1 MPGDVLHAN
10 VGVINYIRSEY
21 AFNDARTRGRWQV
34 LKGLLTRRN
43 PYLLCFRRAIG
54 DLQQTQ
60 VVHRGLLDIPVRDI
74 VGSTGRE
81 KEFTRRF
88 YPLGSTQRQKERW
101 RTSFT
106 TTLLGIGYAPI
117 EVYKVGGIYFV
128 INGHHRVSVARYLNW
143 KTIQAHVSEVPL
155 SVGVEDSPDASS
167 PCLQSPGNDSA
178 TGP

>member
-10 VGVINYIRSEY
+10 VGIINYIRSEY

-43 PYLLCFRRAIG
+43 PYLLGFRRVAR

-60 VVHRGLLDIPVRDI
+60 VIHHGLLDIPVRDI

-88 YPLGSTQRQKERW
+88 YPLDTTQRQKERW

-106 TTLLGIGYAPI
+106 MTLLGIGYAPI
-117 EVYKVGGIYFV
+117 EVYKVGTIYFV

-143 KTIQAHVSEVPL
+143 KTIQAYVSEVPL
-155 SVGVEDSPDASS
+155 SVGVEDSPGASS
-167 PCLQSPGNDSA
+167 LCLQSRGNSS
-178 TGP
+178 TIEP